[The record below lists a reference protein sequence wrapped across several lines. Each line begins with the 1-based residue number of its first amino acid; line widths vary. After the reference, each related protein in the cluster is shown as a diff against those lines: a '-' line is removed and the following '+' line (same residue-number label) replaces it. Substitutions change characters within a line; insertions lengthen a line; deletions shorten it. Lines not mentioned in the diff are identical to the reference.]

1 MSTSTIP
8 LEKHLEE
15 TEKLKHHISILEQQI
30 AWLKNQIFGKKSE
43 RIVESSNQLTL
54 FELPPTPIPEKIQ
67 EVKTFKRSKPSSP
80 STITFPEDLPVERT
94 VCDLSED
101 EKVCKTTGKTLIKIG
116 EDVSQKLAF
125 RPGSYFIK
133 EIVRPKYAMPKGAE
147 NTIVMA
153 NLPDTLLTRC
163 KADESMLAEIL
174 VRKFCDH
181 LPLYR
186 QSEILARDNIHI
198 SRQVLSQWTVKCG
211 QALKPLYEQ
220 LKVEILKE
228 RNVFIDEVPVDMLL
242 PGKGKTHK
250 AYMWV
255 MVGGKGPNPAL
266 RIYNFRTGRDYHH
279 ATELLQNFEDGIV
292 HSDKYGA
299 YEVLANK
306 KKFIWSPCWAHIR
319 RNFIEGQGGD
329 SKFVNFILRKI
340 KYLFMLER
348 IAWNRSE
355 EERLRIRKEKEDPI
369 IDELIFV
376 IKDKYI
382 EGKATPRSKFKEAL
396 GYFIGLIPYLKNY
409 IDHPYARLDNNVAE
423 RAVRPL
429 TLGRKH
435 WLFLGNEEGG
445 ESAAV
450 ILSLVQ
456 TCKALNINPREYLH
470 DVMTRLM
477 SHNSQKIDELLPHKW
492 VKST

>member
-1 MSTSTIP
+1 
-8 LEKHLEE
+8 
-15 TEKLKHHISILEQQI
+15 
-30 AWLKNQIFGKKSE
+30 
-43 RIVESSNQLTL
+43 
-54 FELPPTPIPEKIQ
+54 
-67 EVKTFKRSKPSSP
+67 
-80 STITFPEDLPVERT
+80 
-94 VCDLSED
+94 
-101 EKVCKTTGKTLIKIG
+101 
-116 EDVSQKLAF
+116 
-125 RPGSYFIK
+125 
-133 EIVRPKYAMPKGAE
+133 
-147 NTIVMA
+147 
-153 NLPDTLLTRC
+153 
-163 KADESMLAEIL
+163 
-174 VRKFCDH
+174 
-181 LPLYR
+181 
-186 QSEILARDNIHI
+186 
-198 SRQVLSQWTVKCG
+198 
-211 QALKPLYEQ
+211 
-220 LKVEILKE
+220 
-228 RNVFIDEVPVDMLL
+228 
-242 PGKGKTHK
+242 
-250 AYMWV
+250 
-255 MVGGKGPNPAL
+255 
-266 RIYNFRTGRDYHH
+266 
-279 ATELLQNFEDGIV
+279 
-292 HSDKYGA
+292 
-299 YEVLANK
+299 
-306 KKFIWSPCWAHIR
+306 
-319 RNFIEGQGGD
+319 
-329 SKFVNFILRKI
+329 
-340 KYLFMLER
+340 MLER

-429 TLGRKH
+429 TLGRKN